1 MRHLRR
7 ISSAFSHSKDGI
19 AMETNILLE
28 SGTNE
33 LELLE
38 FYVGGEDFG
47 INIAKVNEIMT
58 YREVTPMP
66 SAPEEVEGVFM
77 PRDKLITVVD
87 LHKVLG
93 IEKPADT
100 DGLLIVCEFNQL
112 DIAFHVSNVKGI
124 LRISWSSI
132 EQPPTVAN
140 NSQKGVATGIAK
152 IDGKIIIIL
161 DFEKIISD
169 LNCSL
174 GLDITGIDQIEK
186 PRNTNFDAKIVI
198 AEDSPLLNKL
208 VVNAITSAGFHNILS
223 FSNGQDAWNY
233 ISTYAE
239 SDDVT
244 QYVSLLVSDI
254 EMPQMDGHRL
264 TKLIKDNHNLS
275 KIPVFLF
282 SSLIDER
289 MRLKGESIGADKQ
302 FSKPQIGGLVQA
314 MIDALTIRD

>member
-1 MRHLRR
+1 
-7 ISSAFSHSKDGI
+7 
-19 AMETNILLE
+19 METNILLE

-38 FYVGGEDFG
+38 FFVGNEDYG
-47 INIAKVNEIMT
+47 INIAKVSEILT

-93 IEKPADT
+93 IPRPDNNE
-100 DGLLIVCEFNQL
+100 GLLIVCEFNQL
-112 DIAFHVSNVKGI
+112 DIAFHVTSVKGI
-124 LRISWSSI
+124 QRISWTSI
-132 EQPPTVAN
+132 EKPPTVAN

-169 LNCSL
+169 LNCSS
-174 GLDITGIDQIEK
+174 GLDASGLEKIEQSDEVDY
-186 PRNTNFDAKIVI
+186 NAKIVI
-198 AEDSPLLNKL
+198 AEDSPLLNQL
-208 VVNAITSAGFHNILS
+208 VVNALTKAGFHNILS
-223 FSNGQDAWNY
+223 FSNGQEAWNY
-233 ISTYAE
+233 ISTYADSE
-239 SDDVT
+239 DVT

-264 TKLIKDNHNLS
+264 TKLIKENRNLC

-282 SSLIDER
+282 SSLIDD
-289 MRLKGESIGADKQ
+289 MMKAKGRSVGADEQ
-302 FSKPQIGGLVQA
+302 FSKPQISGLIQA
-314 MIDALTIRD
+314 MMTVLKK

>member
-1 MRHLRR
+1 
-7 ISSAFSHSKDGI
+7 
-19 AMETNILLE
+19 METNILLE

-38 FYVGGEDFG
+38 FFVGNEDYG
-47 INIAKVNEIMT
+47 INIAKVSEILT

-66 SAPEEVEGVFM
+66 SAPPEVEGVFM

-93 IEKPADT
+93 IPRPEDN
-100 DGLLIVCEFNQL
+100 DGLLVVCEFNQL
-112 DIAFHVSNVKGI
+112 DIAFHVTSVKGI
-124 LRISWSSI
+124 QRISWTSI
-132 EQPPTVAN
+132 EKPPTVAN

-169 LNCSL
+169 LNCSS
-174 GLDITGIDQIEK
+174 GLDSSGIEK
-186 PRNTNFDAKIVI
+186 IQNTSGVNYDAKIVI

-208 VVNAITSAGFHNILS
+208 VVDALTKAGFHNILS
-223 FSNGQDAWNY
+223 FSNGLEAWNY
-233 ISTYAE
+233 ISSFADAE
-239 SDDVT
+239 DVT
-244 QYVSLLVSDI
+244 SHVSLLVSDI

-264 TKLIKDNHNLS
+264 TKLIKDHINLS

-282 SSLIDER
+282 SSLIDDM
-289 MRLKGESIGADKQ
+289 MRVKGKSVGADEQ
-302 FSKPQIGGLVQA
+302 FSKPQITALIKA
-314 MIDALTIRD
+314 MMAVLTK